1 MTVDPQY
8 LAGLLDGDGSIS
20 IVKHSHGRFSKDGY
34 AYYCLAVQLG
44 QLDTPEFRALAAEL
58 GCRLIEVGQLTT
70 AGRKVAK
77 VNWWGKRADALLKDI
92 GPLLRLK
99 ARQWLI
105 VQAFWAAKTEVQE
118 EMLKAQM
125 IALNKIT

>member
-20 IVKHSHGRFSKDGY
+20 IVKHTSSPFSKDGY

-58 GCRLIEVGQLTT
+58 GRRIIEVTQPTT

-77 VNWWGKRADALLKDI
+77 INWWGKNADALLREV

-99 ARQWLI
+99 ARQWLLI
-105 VQAFWAAKTEVQE
+105 QAFWAARTEAQE

-125 IALNKIT
+125 IALNKVT